1 MGQDKQLTDQE
12 REQLRILESTESNLL
27 WVLLRKELQRR
38 SGILHSRLLA
48 NRDHYNGMKDRDI
61 IASLRTLE
69 EVINLP
75 ETLAEPLLRK
85 LRSNKE

>member
-1 MGQDKQLTDQE
+1 
-12 REQLRILESTESNLL
+12 
-27 WVLLRKELQRR
+27 
-38 SGILHSRLLA
+38 
-48 NRDHYNGMKDRDI
+48 MKDRDI